1 MVQHRLISVTAALL
15 SVVALGACDHD
26 TATVSC
32 FDMNFPGVVVYRP
45 GIDLVL
51 RDPFGR
57 GEALGTTVV
66 VHNGSDSVLTTGI
79 DTLHVSAGYQYAGT
93 FSVRVSRSFY
103 RDIVV
108 TNVVVKASDCSVAI
122 VQLPLTLQLAV
133 GAPALRSVDVFGA
146 DFLST
151 PGQQRQLS
159 ARFDANPGV
168 PTTVTW
174 RLSDN
179 TLAQIDATGLVKAK
193 CSVVGGTE
201 TVTAVATADTTVRGS
216 ARFGVQQQAACS

>member
-1 MVQHRLISVTAALL
+1 MVQHRLISVTAGLFGLAT
-15 SVVALGACDHD
+15 LGACDRD
-26 TATVSC
+26 PATNSC
-32 FDMNFPGVVVYRP
+32 FDMRFPGVVAYRP
-45 GIDLVL
+45 GIDLVV

-93 FSVRVSRSFY
+93 FSVRVSRPFY
-103 RDIVV
+103 RDTIL
-108 TNVVVKASDCSVAI
+108 TNVVVQPSDCSVTI
-122 VQLPLTLQLAV
+122 LQLPLTLQVAA
-133 GAPALRSVDVFGA
+133 GAPALRSVAVFGA
-146 DFLST
+146 DFLNT
-151 PGQQRQLS
+151 PGLQRQLS

-174 RLSDN
+174 RVSDAS
-179 TLAQIDATGLVKAK
+179 LAQINAAGLVTAK
-193 CSVVGGTE
+193 CSLAGGTE

-216 ARFGVQQQAACS
+216 ARFGVQAQTAC